1 MAKQLTILSEILT
14 KSYDG
19 TTIIPFSLLDDQRKR
34 TIKLLI
40 EDEIN
45 SMQKFHD
52 SYRSSRFTLKKA
64 EKAKKVQDILDILL
78 RLSYPFISEG
88 RGFTNVLGPV
98 QMSTKLL
105 PHLLPEGEEDG
116 ACVTIG
122 QLQGKPFTVKFW
134 REESSVMG
142 RLENAESCRLGAAI
156 GKEGEMMFSGCLSL
170 SFFRNVL
177 WCLKAP

>member
-88 RGFTNVLGPV
+88 RGFTNALGHA
-98 QMSTKLL
+98 KLSLKIL
-105 PHLLPEGEEDG
+105 PHLLPEGGEDS
-116 ACVTIG
+116 AYIPIG
-122 QLQGKPFTVKFW
+122 QLRGEPFTMKVW
-134 REESSVMG
+134 REKERVMG
-142 RLENAESCRLGAAI
+142 RLENANSCRLGEIAAESI
-156 GKEGEMMFSGCLSL
+156 KEEELMLTGFL
-170 SFFRNVL
+170 SFPSL
-177 WCLKAP
+177 MS